1 MYQLPGCTKRFN
13 ALKVEI
19 KDTVFMKAERNRA
32 KASSVVVTMINM
44 ALQVICFIHVNAI
57 NARTVESPNSTEQST
72 ASKFEENPYLN

>member
-1 MYQLPGCTKRFN
+1 MYQLPGCTKIFN

-44 ALQVICFIHVNAI
+44 ALQVICFIYVNAI